1 MEDLR
6 NEFPTILS
14 WWLTLLA
21 MIDYFPPIQRWS
33 SVISLMRFGD
43 RIGVAERVWD
53 KKGLRLLYFTGACR
67 RSLFYRWRH
76 GYLWFRETGELCED
90 GRKRPNAGGRV
101 GLQVYA
107 AVCGQH
113 YSPRALSAPPL
124 IAVFVAAPTISLPSS
139 YTSYG
144 LFATSTRFS
153 L

>member
-1 MEDLR
+1 MI
-6 NEFPTILS
+6 N
-14 WWLTLLA
+14 LLA

-43 RIGVAERVWD
+43 RIAVAERVWD
-53 KKGLRLLYFTGACR
+53 KKGLRLFYFTGACR

-76 GYLWFRETGELCED
+76 GYLRFRELGELCED
-90 GRKRPNAGGRV
+90 GRNRPNAGGRV

-139 YTSYG
+139 YTSFG